1 MFHYGAQ
8 AYVPLFF
15 IWGHTMVAL
24 SLVLAPWFS
33 SPETALI
40 FGWFAVILISL
51 MGGPYLGTLFA
62 YVHATLLWDDRCC
75 CFFSAC

>member
-1 MFHYGAQ
+1 M
-8 AYVPLFF
+8 
-15 IWGHTMVAL
+15 IAL
-24 SLVLAPWFS
+24 AMVLAPWFS

-62 YVHATLLWDDRCC
+62 YVYATLLWDDRCC
-75 CFFSAC
+75 CFFALHLAVLACSFVSVASVH

>member
-1 MFHYGAQ
+1 M
-8 AYVPLFF
+8 
-15 IWGHTMVAL
+15 IAL
-24 SLVLAPWFS
+24 AMVLAPWFS

-62 YVHATLLWDDRCC
+62 YVYSTPAVE
-75 CFFSAC
+75 